1 MKRFL
6 LILLLILTIAEI
18 MGQSV
23 LAPSAR
29 TYSQNTTNQN
39 ASGFSISGFNA
50 TTNLLITVGLVN
62 PPSGT
67 TLRFSTTS
75 GVSASVGYS

>member
-1 MKRFL
+1 MMKRFL

-29 TYSQNTTNQN
+29 TYSQNTANQN
-39 ASGFSISGFNA
+39 ASGFSISGFN
-50 TTNLLITVGLVN
+50 
-62 PPSGT
+62 
-67 TLRFSTTS
+67 STTTFIIS
-75 GVSASVGYS
+75 PGFRKVMPCIETVVF